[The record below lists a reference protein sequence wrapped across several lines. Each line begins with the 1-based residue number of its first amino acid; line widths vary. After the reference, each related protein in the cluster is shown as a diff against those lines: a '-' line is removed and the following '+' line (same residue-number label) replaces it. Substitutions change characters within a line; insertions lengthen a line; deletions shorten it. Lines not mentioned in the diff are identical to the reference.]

1 MSVARLGRASASAW
15 GGGRCRRRDD
25 RLGSDVFGHELGVL
39 AQAIAGALDLH
50 DHGMVKQ
57 PVQQGHGNDRLAEH
71 REMPLL
77 SIG

>member
-1 MSVARLGRASASAW
+1 
-15 GGGRCRRRDD
+15 
-25 RLGSDVFGHELGVL
+25 VFGHELGVL